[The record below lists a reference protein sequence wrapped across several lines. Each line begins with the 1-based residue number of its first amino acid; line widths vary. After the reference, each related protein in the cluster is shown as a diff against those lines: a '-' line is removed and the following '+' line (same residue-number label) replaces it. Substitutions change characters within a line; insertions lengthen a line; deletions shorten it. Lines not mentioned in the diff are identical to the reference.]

1 MSPPIAGSER
11 QCYGTT
17 SVTEG
22 LARGA
27 GDAKPQSVEPDFRD
41 MNITATGGAD
51 TEAPQDIAHG
61 HARGPVY
68 KLAIGA
74 VGVVFGDIG
83 TSPIYSFRE
92 TFAGHH
98 PLTPDQFHI
107 HAVLSMIFWSMM
119 IVVTLKYVMII
130 MRADNKGEGG
140 SLALLALINRTI
152 SGKKKW
158 ANGIVMLGVF
168 ATALFYGDSMIT
180 PAISVLSAVE
190 GLTTVNRS
198 LEPFVDAIAMGIL
211 VGLFAIQARGTA
223 RVGMLF
229 GPVMLIYFAA
239 LAVLGVMHIMDQPN
253 VMLAMINPANAAA
266 FFLEEPLRA
275 FLAMGSVVLALTG
288 AEALYADMGHFGRR
302 PIKFAW
308 LYFVLPALLLNYMG
322 QGAMLLSLPVDQV
335 ATAVKDPFFYLASDA
350 LRLPLVLLATAATII
365 ASQAVISG
373 AFSVTQQAIQ
383 LGFVPRLRI
392 THTSES
398 AAGQIYIPVVNWALM
413 VMVLILVLTFRTS
426 SNLAAAYGIAV
437 TGAMLID
444 TVLIAVVLM
453 TMWKWNRIIA
463 AALLVLFFT
472 VDFGYFSSN
481 LTKIPAGGWFPLL
494 IGAIAFT
501 LLTTWAKG
509 RQLMISRM
517 NEASLPMEIF
527 IKSAAPSAARVPG
540 TAVFMTSSASGVP
553 HALLH
558 NLKHNKVLHERVIL
572 LTVRIEDVPYV
583 VEEKRLETKNYGS
596 GFYRVI
602 LRYGFME
609 EIDVPTALAQLKEI
623 GTQCRMMD
631 TSFFLARQTLLA
643 SSRPGM
649 AIWREKLFAWMLR
662 NAESAMEFFKLP
674 TNRVVE
680 LGSQVEI

>member
-1 MSPPIAGSER
+1 MSISP
-11 QCYGTT
+11 
-17 SVTEG
+17 
-22 LARGA
+22 
-27 GDAKPQSVEPDFRD
+27 
-41 MNITATGGAD
+41 TGGAETSPPED
-51 TEAPQDIAHG
+51 LAHG
-61 HARGPVY
+61 HAQGPLY

-74 VGVVFGDIG
+74 IGIVYGDIG
-83 TSPIYSFRE
+83 TSPIYAFRE

-98 PLTPDQFHI
+98 VLQVDQLHI
-107 HAVLSMIFWSMM
+107 FGVLSLIFWSMM
-119 IVVTLKYVMII
+119 IIVTLKYVTII

-140 SLALLALINRTI
+140 SLALLALINRTL

-158 ANGIVMLGVF
+158 TSGVIMLGVF

-180 PAISVLSAVE
+180 PAVTVLSAVE
-190 GLTTVNRS
+190 GLETVNPG
-198 LEPFVDAIAMGIL
+198 LTPFVIPIAIAIL
-211 VGLFAIQARGTA
+211 IGLFAIQARGTA
-223 RVGMLF
+223 RVGLMF
-229 GPVMLIYFAA
+229 GPVMVLYFIALAA
-239 LAVLGVMHIMDQPN
+239 LGVIHIMDQPS
-253 VMLAMINPANAAA
+253 VLLAMLNPLNALH
-266 FFLEEPLRA
+266 FFTTDFMRA
-275 FLAMGSVVLALTG
+275 FVALGSVVLAVTG
-288 AEALYADMGHFGRR
+288 AEALYADMGHFGRK
-302 PIKFAW
+302 PIQVSW
-308 LYFVLPALLLNYMG
+308 IYFVLPALLLNYLG
-322 QGAMLLSLPVDQV
+322 QGAMILAADP
-335 ATAVKDPFFYLASDA
+335 ATALAQVKDPFFYLAPDM
-350 LRLPLVLLATAATII
+350 LRLPLVLLATAASII

-413 VMVLILVLTFRTS
+413 IMVLLLVVSFRSS
-426 SNLAAAYGIAV
+426 SNLTGAYGIAV
-437 TGAMLID
+437 VGAMLID
-444 TVLIAVVLM
+444 SILISVVLRQ
-453 TMWKWNRIIA
+453 MWNWNRYA
-463 AALLVLFFT
+463 VAALLALFFA
-472 VDFGYFSSN
+472 VDFSYLSAN
-481 LTKIPAGGWFPLL
+481 LLKIPAGGWFPLL
-494 IGAIAFT
+494 VGAIAFT
-501 LLTTWAKG
+501 FLTTWAKG
-509 RQLMISRM
+509 RQLMINRM

-540 TAVFMTSSASGVP
+540 TAVFMTSASSGVP

-583 VEEKRLETKNYGS
+583 VLEKRVEQRDYGS
-596 GFYRVI
+596 GFFRVV

-609 EIDVPTALAQLKEI
+609 EIDVPAALAQLKDC
-623 GTQCRMMD
+623 GPQCKMMD

>member
-1 MSPPIAGSER
+1 MTEDLGR
-11 QCYGTT
+11 GT
-17 SVTEG
+17 
-22 LARGA
+22 
-27 GDAKPQSVEPDFRD
+27 GDASSRSVESEPQH
-41 MNITATGGAD
+41 MNITATGAAVA
-51 TEAPQDIAHG
+51 EAPHDPSAAHG
-61 HARGPVY
+61 HAQGPLY

-98 PLTPDQFHI
+98 PLAPDQFHI
-107 HAVLSMIFWSMM
+107 EAVLSMIFWSMM

-158 ANGIVMLGVF
+158 ATSIVMLGVF

-190 GLTTVNRS
+190 GLTTVNAG
-198 LEPFVDAIAMGIL
+198 LQPFVIPIALGIL
-211 VGLFAIQARGTA
+211 VGLFAIQSRGTA
-223 RVGMLF
+223 RVGLMF
-229 GPVMLIYFAA
+229 GPVMLAYFAA
-239 LAVLGVMHIMDQPN
+239 LAVLGVLHIMEKPS
-253 VMLAMINPANAAA
+253 VVLAMINPVNAAS
-266 FFLEEPLRA
+266 FFLEQPIKA

-302 PIKFAW
+302 PIKVAW

-322 QGAMLLSLPVDQV
+322 QGAMLLSLPAGQV
-335 ATAVKDPFFYLASDA
+335 GTAVRDPFFYLASDA
-350 LRLPLVLLATAATII
+350 WRLPLVLLATAATII

-392 THTSES
+392 THTSEA
-398 AAGQIYIPVVNWALM
+398 AAGQIYIPLVNWALM
-413 VMVLILVLTFRTS
+413 VMVLVLVVTFRSS

-444 TVLIAVVLM
+444 TVLIAVVLI
-453 TMWKWNRIIA
+453 TMWKWNRIVA
-463 AALLVLFFT
+463 GALLILFFA
-472 VDFGYFSSN
+472 VDLGYFSSN

-494 IGAIAFT
+494 VGAIAFT

-540 TAVFMTSSASGVP
+540 TAVFMTSSATGVP

-583 VEEKRLETKNYGS
+583 TPEKRLETKDYGS
-596 GFYRVI
+596 GFYRVL

-609 EIDVPTALAQLKEI
+609 EIDVPAALAQLKDI
-623 GTQCRMMD
+623 GSQCRMMD

>member
-1 MSPPIAGSER
+1 
-11 QCYGTT
+11 
-17 SVTEG
+17 
-22 LARGA
+22 
-27 GDAKPQSVEPDFRD
+27 
-41 MNITATGGAD
+41 MNLTATGVAD
-51 TEAPQDIAHG
+51 AELPQDVVHG
-61 HARGPVY
+61 HAQGPLL
-68 KLAIGA
+68 KLAVGA

-98 PLTPDQFHI
+98 PLSPDEFHI
-107 HAVLSMIFWSMM
+107 QAVLSMIFWSMM
-119 IVVTLKYVMII
+119 IVVTFKYVMII

-140 SLALLALINRTI
+140 SLALLALINRSIT
-152 SGKKKW
+152 GKKKW
-158 ANGIVMLGVF
+158 AGGIVMLGVF

-190 GLTTVNRS
+190 GLETVNRG
-198 LEPFVDAIAMGIL
+198 LAPFVVPIAIGIL

-223 RVGMLF
+223 RVGMMF
-229 GPVMLIYFAA
+229 GPVMLVYFAV
-239 LAVLGVMHIMDQPN
+239 LAGLGVVHIMDRPQ
-253 VMLAMINPANAAA
+253 VILAMINPANAAA
-266 FFLEEPLRA
+266 FFLEEPLKA

-302 PIKFAW
+302 PIKFSW
-308 LYFVLPALLLNYMG
+308 LCFVLPALLLNYMG
-322 QGAMLLSLPVDQV
+322 QGAMLLSLPAHEV
-335 ATAVKDPFFYLASDA
+335 ATEVQDPFFYLASDSF
-350 LRLPLVLLATAATII
+350 RLPLVLIATAATII

-398 AAGQIYIPVVNWALM
+398 AAGQIYIPLVNWALM
-413 VMVLILVLTFRTS
+413 SMVLLLVLTFRTS

-444 TVLIAVVLM
+444 TVLIAVVLI
-453 TMWKWNRIIA
+453 TMWKWNRILTG
-463 AALLVLFFT
+463 ALVILFFM
-472 VDFGYFSSN
+472 VDLGYFSSN

-494 IGAIAFT
+494 VGAIAFT
-501 LLTTWAKG
+501 FLTTWAKG
-509 RQLMISRM
+509 RQLMIARM

-558 NLKHNKVLHERVIL
+558 NLKHNKVLHERVVL
-572 LTVRIEDVPYV
+572 LTVRIENVPYV
-583 VEEKRLETKNYGS
+583 AEEKRLETKDYGA
-596 GFYRVI
+596 GFFRVL

-609 EIDVPTALAQLKEI
+609 EINVPAALAQLKDI
-623 GTQCRMMD
+623 GPQCRMMD
-631 TSFFLARQTLLA
+631 TSFFLARQTLLP

>member
-1 MSPPIAGSER
+1 MS
-11 QCYGTT
+11 
-17 SVTEG
+17 
-22 LARGA
+22 
-27 GDAKPQSVEPDFRD
+27 
-41 MNITATGGAD
+41 ITPTGGA
-51 TEAPQDIAHG
+51 EAAPPHDAAHG
-61 HARGPVY
+61 HAQGPLY

-74 VGVVFGDIG
+74 IGIVFGDIG

-98 PLTPDQFHI
+98 PLSPDQFHI

-152 SGKKKW
+152 GGKKKW
-158 ANGIVMLGVF
+158 ASGIVMLGVF

-190 GLTTVNRS
+190 GLTTVNAS
-198 LEPFVDAIAMGIL
+198 LGPFVVPIAIGIL

-223 RVGMLF
+223 KVGLLF
-229 GPVMLIYFAA
+229 GPVMLVYFAT
-239 LAVLGVMHIMDQPN
+239 LAVLGLIHIMDRPG
-253 VMLAMINPANAAA
+253 VVLAMINPLNAAS
-266 FFLEEPLRA
+266 FFVEEPLRA

-302 PIKFAW
+302 PIKIAW
-308 LYFVLPALLLNYMG
+308 LSFALPALLLNYMG
-322 QGAMLLSLPVDQV
+322 QGAMLLTLPAEQV
-335 ATAVKDPFFYLASDA
+335 GVVVKDPFFYLASEGM
-350 LRLPLVLLATAATII
+350 RLPLVLMATAATII

-398 AAGQIYIPVVNWALM
+398 AAGQIYIPMVNWALM

-444 TVLIAVVLM
+444 TVLIAVVFT
-453 TMWKWNRIIA
+453 TMWKWNRFVVGG
-463 AALLVLFFT
+463 LLALFFL
-472 VDFGYFSSN
+472 VDLGYFSSN

-494 IGAIAFT
+494 VGAIAFT
-501 LLTTWAKG
+501 FLTTWAKG

-583 VEEKRLETKNYGS
+583 PLEKRLDTHDYTA
-596 GFYRVI
+596 GFFWVI

-609 EIDVPTALAQLKEI
+609 EIDVPSALAQLKDI
-623 GTQCRMMD
+623 GPQCKMMD